1 MQLKEDVLQN
11 QIKLLEKQF
20 ADERN
25 SQPPDTQQFR
35 SLEMKLSTMHQR
47 QIERESE
54 LLNILKST
62 HPRLQVER
70 EISESTWRRIVASKN
85 DQIRE
90 FREELD
96 SILNILKQLH
106 DKGSLSSPATRNLFK

>member
-1 MQLKEDVLQN
+1 M
-11 QIKLLEKQF
+11 LEKQF

-47 QIERESE
+47 QIEREGE

-62 HPRLQVER
+62 HPRLQAENEV
-70 EISESTWRRIVASKN
+70 SEVTWRRIVASKN
-85 DQIRE
+85 NQIRE

-96 SILNILKQLH
+96 SILDILKQLY
-106 DKGSLSSPATRNLFK
+106 DKGSFSSPATRNPFK